1 MIWCYSLLA
10 LAICCVWIPGLS
22 LGRYRLHIWLLPFL
36 AATLAGLVLGILA
49 WTAVSA
55 LAALTGIAW
64 ASRRAT
70 SLTARRALTVLAALV
85 ALALALHLAPGFQNP
100 KLLAS
105 VQVSPSS
112 APLTQYLNFD
122 KAAAG
127 LILLAFYVP
136 RISTIA
142 DLKRI
147 LGTTVLVAAT
157 TAIMVVGMAW
167 AIGYVRA
174 DIKFPPYAFAF
185 LATNLFFTC
194 IPEEAFFRGL
204 LQESLMSKCPAW
216 PSYWRWMPVLV
227 STILFGLAHAAGDKT
242 FVALA
247 TLAGLGYSIAYAL
260 TRRIESAV
268 LAHFAVNM
276 LQFIG
281 FSYPFLLR

>member
-1 MIWCYSLLA
+1 MKWCYSLLA
-10 LAICCVWIPGLS
+10 LAICCVWIPSLP
-22 LGRYRLHIWLLPFL
+22 LGRYRLQAWLPPFL

-55 LAALTGIAW
+55 LAALAGIAW
-64 ASRRAT
+64 ASRRAA
-70 SLTARRALTVLAALV
+70 SIAVRRALTVLAALV

-105 VQVSPSS
+105 VQVSPDS

-127 LILLAFYVP
+127 LILLAVYVP
-136 RISTIA
+136 HTSTIA
-142 DLKRI
+142 GLKRI
-147 LGTTVLVAAT
+147 LGTTVIVAAAT
-157 TAIMVVGMAW
+157 TILVVGLAW
-167 AIGYVRA
+167 AVGYVKA

-204 LQESLMSKCPAW
+204 LQEKLASKVQAW
-216 PSYWRWMPVLV
+216 PSYLRWTPVLV
-227 STILFGLAHAAGDKT
+227 STLLFGLAHAAGDKT
-242 FVALA
+242 FIALA

-268 LAHFAVNM
+268 LTHFAVNM
-276 LQFIG
+276 VQFIG
-281 FSYPFLLR
+281 FSYPSLLR